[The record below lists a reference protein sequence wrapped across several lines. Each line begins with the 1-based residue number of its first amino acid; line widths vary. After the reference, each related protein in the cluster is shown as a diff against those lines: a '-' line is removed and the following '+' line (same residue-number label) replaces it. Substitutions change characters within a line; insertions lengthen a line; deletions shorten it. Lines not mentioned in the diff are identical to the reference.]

1 MKMNRVASFDVLRTL
16 CMYLIVL
23 MHFITIDTRVW
34 ESDTLSFD
42 NSLWGGEKLLCGSIV
57 VYYCGCCC
65 RLLCSD
71 YRIFYGRK
79 DTILLK
85 ENIRHLVSGCFI

>member
-23 MHFITIDTRVW
+23 MLFITIDTR
-34 ESDTLSFD
+34 
-42 NSLWGGEKLLCGSIV
+42 
-57 VYYCGCCC
+57 
-65 RLLCSD
+65 
-71 YRIFYGRK
+71 

-85 ENIRHLVSGCFI
+85 ENIRHLVSGCYI

>member
-23 MHFITIDTRVW
+23 MHLITIDTRVW

-42 NSLWGGEKLLCGSIV
+42 NSLWEGGGKLLRGPIV
-57 VYYCGCCC
+57 VYYC
-65 RLLCSD
+65 
-71 YRIFYGRK
+71 
-79 DTILLK
+79 
-85 ENIRHLVSGCFI
+85 